1 MKAKIKDFA
10 GYILRENIGD
20 IVSVRN
26 IDNGFA
32 DLYVTDL
39 DSGCKFWFIFP
50 PNSFEIVNENN

>member
-10 GYILRENIGD
+10 GYRIKENLD
-20 IVSVRN
+20 DVVSIRN

-32 DLYVTDL
+32 ELYVTDL
-39 DSGCKFWFIFP
+39 DTKCKFWFMFP